1 MKTQLNEVKRMQRLA
16 GIINESQINEEKVG
30 SIDVDMVKKVINK
43 PEVKKL
49 SSDLEDNPDVAKKLA
64 AALSD
69 PKAMAILSGESISED
84 YKGKKLSAKERIMRF
99 LKYTGV
105 GAAGGSI
112 LLPAL
117 VPIAALATGPAVL
130 AAVIAGGLVGAVL
143 GGGGGAAMTNA
154 YKDELPIGEEE
165 QNNDDLKDQ
174 IAQVLAFGKK

>member
-1 MKTQLNEVKRMQRLA
+1 MQLLA
-16 GIINESQINEEKVG
+16 GIINESQLNEEKVG
-30 SIDVDMVKKVINK
+30 LVDVNTVKQMINK

-49 SSDLEDNPDVAKKLA
+49 ASELEDNPDVAKKLA

-69 PKAMAILSGESISED
+69 PKAMAILSGESVSEE
-84 YKGKKLSAKERIMRF
+84 YKGKTLSAKERIMRF

-105 GAAGGSI
+105 GVAGGSI

-117 VPIAALATGPAVL
+117 LPVAALATGPAVL
-130 AAVIAGGLVGAVL
+130 AAVIAGGLVGALL

-154 YKDELPIGEEE
+154 YKDSLPIQEDEE
-165 QNNDDLKDQ
+165 QSGDNLKDQ